1 MNKNFILTGLVTA
14 VVNLILHAGTFFV
27 NFGLFSAQ
35 NIFSLASVFADLA
48 CSTFAMTFAA
58 AVAAW
63 MLGKTK

>member
-35 NIFSLASVFADLA
+35 IFFLWPVYLQI
-48 CSTFAMTFAA
+48 
-58 AVAAW
+58 
-63 MLGKTK
+63 